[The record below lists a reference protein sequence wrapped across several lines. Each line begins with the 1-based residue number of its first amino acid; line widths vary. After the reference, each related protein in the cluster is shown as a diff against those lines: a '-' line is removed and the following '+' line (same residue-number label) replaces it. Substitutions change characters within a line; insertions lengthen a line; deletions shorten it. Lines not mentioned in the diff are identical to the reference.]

1 MSRVEALRA
10 VIRVAYL
17 QRDFAAADG
26 ACSSLDLF
34 EQTTADTTP
43 SVTRQHRQ
51 VVDVHE
57 RLPGEGREADEA
69 VRGAHRP
76 RAVEGEQR
84 ERGGVLA
91 QPLRKARARLGR
103 ERRVLSARAPRVGV
117 DDLHQRLG
125 VGLTQISLANQSHT
139 SSSVSGRGWRPSTS
153 RKPYSSASCAATAT
167 RPLQRMTLRSSASA
181 ATARPASSG
190 LSEFDRSKTPA
201 ASTASVR
208 TRPGYRDTTATQCG
222 SKSCAHSAVSR
233 SVAALATP

>member
-10 VIRVAYL
+10 VIRVAYV
-17 QRDFAAADG
+17 QRDFAVADG

-43 SVTRQHRQ
+43 SVTRQH
-51 VVDVHE
+51 
-57 RLPGEGREADEA
+57 
-69 VRGAHRP
+69 
-76 RAVEGEQR
+76 
-84 ERGGVLA
+84 
-91 QPLRKARARLGR
+91 
-103 ERRVLSARAPRVGV
+103 
-117 DDLHQRLG
+117 
-125 VGLTQISLANQSHT
+125 
-139 SSSVSGRGWRPSTS
+139 
-153 RKPYSSASCAATAT
+153 
-167 RPLQRMTLRSSASA
+167 QRMTLRSSASA